1 MAEMTEEQFKQKVID
16 VLDEVGAN
24 VASSQDIDQ
33 VEQITDNIT
42 LPGVELDSQGS
53 VVRYVSA
60 KMVIFKNYLNA
71 VIAVFYGW
79 FGHDDTEGIQKTW
92 KDWFSD
98 TLATGVRKIWNTWF
112 GEAPTQE
119 SEGSGVQK
127 EWAGLKTDAVTA
139 TNAANTAA
147 SSVHDA
153 IDQANTAAQNAN
165 NAAGRAD
172 TSRQQIEQNES
183 TRQSQESTRQQNES
197 TRQSQE
203 STRQQ
208 NESTRQ
214 SQESAR
220 ETRATSD
227 HTRAEGDHTTATGDH
242 TTAGTD
248 HTRAE
253 DDHTRAEQD
262 HSRAET
268 DHTRADNDHD
278 ASVQATEEAS
288 NVNADLTGMTV
299 TITDRNGV
307 SRNVNIG
314 FEITQDHVYPSV
326 AAMKADAAYVLP
338 GQFCMIATTDPTSAD
353 NAQLWTR
360 NSSSPNS
367 SHPFTF
373 LSDLDQAS
381 TAAWADWMENY
392 KPVIIADHQTAEGD
406 HTRAESDHT
415 RAEQDHTRAE
425 NDHSTASSDHTRA
438 ESEHTRAE
446 QDHSTAVDDHTQAG
460 QDHTR
465 AENDHTT
472 ATDDHGIAELDHET
486 AVDDHDRAET
496 DHSRAE
502 GDHTTA
508 TGDHTQA
515 GQDHD
520 RAEQDHS
527 TASTDHTR
535 AETDHDRADDDHDTA
550 TADHTRA
557 EGDHS
562 IATGDHS
569 TAQADHTT
577 ATGDHS
583 RAELDHSRAETDH
596 STAMGDH
603 DTATSDHTTADT
615 DHNRAEQDHSRA
627 ETDHSAAVDATAYA
641 TEQGDY
647 AKEWNDHPPFIGN
660 GTTGDLNYW
669 YLYDITTEQYVKGPY
684 AKGDNLDWDSMT
696 QADKDRLIQELLQTL
711 EDSGF
716 DAVPTENSSKPVR
729 SGGIYDAIQDE
740 VEAREQAVSDEVSAR
755 QQAVSAEAQARQ
767 GADDALLDAITAE
780 ETRAK
785 AAEKQNADDIDAIEA
800 LIPQQATSSN
810 QLADKAFVNSS
821 VATATATFR
830 GTYNLVSDLNL
841 TVGATE
847 LQIAS
852 ALAAKMTALS
862 ITPDNN
868 DYSFVQIPTATDKPT
883 EIARVDR
890 YKYNGTAWMLEYS
903 LNNSGFNAA
912 QWEAINSYI
921 TSELVTKLIALPTN
935 AQLTLLLSG
944 KQDNLTFASIAT
956 CEAIVDE
963 LT

>member
-1 MAEMTEEQFKQKVID
+1 MAEMTDAQFKQKVID

-24 VASSQDIDQ
+24 VASSEDIDQ
-33 VEQITDNIT
+33 VERITDDIT
-42 LPGVELDSQGS
+42 LPGVELDSQGG

-60 KMVIFKNYLNA
+60 KMVIFKNYLDA

-79 FGHDDTEGIQKTW
+79 FGHDDTEGVQKTW
-92 KDWFSD
+92 KEWFSD
-98 TLATGVRKIWNTWF
+98 TLATGVRYIWNHWF
-112 GEAPTQE
+112 GEAPTEQ

-127 EWAGLKTDAVTA
+127 EWAGLKTDVVAA
-139 TNAANTAA
+139 TDAANTAA
-147 SSVHDA
+147 GNVETA
-153 IDQANTAAQNAN
+153 IGNANTAASNAN
-165 NAAGRAD
+165 AAAGRAD

-183 TRQSQESTRQQNES
+183 TRQSQESTRQSNES

-203 STRQQ
+203 STRQS

-227 HTRAEGDHTTATGDH
+227 HTRAEGDHTTATSDH

-288 NVNADLTGMTV
+288 NVDAGLAGMTV

-307 SRNVNIG
+307 SRSVNIG
-314 FEITQDHVYPSV
+314 FEITQDHVYSSI
-326 AAMKADAAYVLP
+326 AAMNADAANVLP
-338 GQFCMIATTDPTSAD
+338 GQFCMIATTDPTSTD

-360 NSSSPNS
+360 NSSSATS
-367 SHPFTF
+367 AHPFTF

-381 TAAWADWMENY
+381 SAAWADWMENY

-415 RAEQDHTRAE
+415 RADTDHTRAE
-425 NDHSTASSDHTRA
+425 NDHLTASSDHTRA
-438 ESEHTRAE
+438 ESDHTRAESDHSTAADDHTTATSDHGTAEDDHDIAEQDHSRAETDHETATDDHTTAGADHTRAENDHTRAEQDDSRAGTDHETATADHTRAESDHTRAEGDHSTADDDHDTATSDHTRAE
-446 QDHSTAVDDHTQAG
+446 QDHSTATGDHSTAGTDHTTATS
-460 QDHTR
+460 DHTR
-465 AENDHTT
+465 AEQDS
-472 ATDDHGIAELDHET
+472 
-486 AVDDHDRAET
+486 
-496 DHSRAE
+496 SR
-502 GDHTTA
+502 
-508 TGDHTQA
+508 
-515 GQDHD
+515 
-520 RAEQDHS
+520 
-527 TASTDHTR
+527 ASTDHTR
-535 AETDHDRADDDHDTA
+535 AD
-550 TADHTRA
+550 
-557 EGDHS
+557 
-562 IATGDHS
+562 
-569 TAQADHTT
+569 
-577 ATGDHS
+577 
-583 RAELDHSRAETDH
+583 
-596 STAMGDH
+596 GDH
-603 DTATSDHTTADT
+603 DTATSDHTTAT
-615 DHNRAEQDHSRA
+615 SDHTRAEGDHTRA
-627 ETDHSAAVDATAYA
+627 EGDHSAAVEATAYA
-641 TEQGDY
+641 NEQGDY
-647 AKEWNDHPPFIGN
+647 AKGWNDNPPYVADGTAAHP
-660 GTTGDLNYW
+660 GDTNYW

-684 AKGDNLDWDSMT
+684 AKGDNLNWDDMT
-696 QADKDRLIQELLQTL
+696 PAEKQRLIDEVLQTL
-711 EDSGF
+711 EESGF

-740 VEAREQAVSDEVSAR
+740 VEAREQAVS
-755 QQAVSAEAQARQ
+755 AEAQARQ

-785 AAEKQNADDIDAIEA
+785 AAEKANADDIDAIEA

-847 LQIAS
+847 LQIAA

-903 LNNSGFNAA
+903 LNNSGFTAA

-921 TSELVTKLIALPTN
+921 TAELVTKLIALPTN
-935 AQLTLLLSG
+935 AQLTLLLAG